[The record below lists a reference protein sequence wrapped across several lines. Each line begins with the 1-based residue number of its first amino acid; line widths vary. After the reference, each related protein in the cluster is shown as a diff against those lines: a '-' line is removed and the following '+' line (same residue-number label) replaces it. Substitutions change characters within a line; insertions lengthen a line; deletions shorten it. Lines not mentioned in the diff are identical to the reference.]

1 MLLKQPVD
9 GIEGSV
15 VRLLA
20 MPSLQQIADCIKQ
33 HIIRGRGLVHGIP
46 LYSPRYMRSRKMEG
60 KKQGSEGS
68 PLVIFIANFRG
79 RSLDSVLERNQT
91 FFFLSRILTSIE

>member
-33 HIIRGRGLVHGIP
+33 HIIGGRGLVHGIP
-46 LYSPRYMRSRKMEG
+46 SVLTAVYAFPKDRRQEL
-60 KKQGSEGS
+60 EGS
-68 PLVIFIANFRG
+68 PIVIFTSFAR
-79 RSLDSVLERNQT
+79 T
-91 FFFLSRILTSIE
+91 LS